1 MQETLSWL
9 VEQGLDPS
17 ASNVCSMQ
25 PIHAAVK
32 QQLPD
37 AIDALCLLGIDANA
51 QISTEDALSPLQM
64 HLNLCILQL
73 GVEPQVEILKTLIRH
88 GADLALK
95 NGRGFTALSILFWLM
110 EASRQE
116 SNARQA
122 LLSPGFELAPVS
134 SMRCFPIHAA
144 FVPVVRAQAQAQALA
159 QGHEP
164 VDPANVA
171 VCGDDDSD
179 DADQGDCESE
189 SSASTADASDRS
201 SAASASA
208 RTAASSDSSTHSR
221 SSRNTVNNTRIPM
234 YLQPDRPQRAFIEA
248 VVQKFGLE
256 LFSMGA
262 AVLVGP
268 MHWPSVDRSLRL
280 AGIRLRHVPALK
292 VMCWRTVRASV
303 GGVQF
308 QHKVDLLPLPGSLK
322 AYLKEL

>member
-17 ASNVCSMQ
+17 SGIVYNME

-37 AIDALCLLGIDANA
+37 AIDALCRLGADANA
-51 QISTEDALSPLQM
+51 RISTEDALSPLQM

-73 GVEPQVEILKTLIRH
+73 GVEPQVEIMKMLIRH

-95 NGRGFTALSILFWLM
+95 NGRGFTALSLLFWLM

-116 SNARQA
+116 SPPRQA
-122 LLSPGFELAPVS
+122 PLSPSFALAS
-134 SMRCFPIHAA
+134 IRSMRCFPINAA
-144 FVPVVRAQAQAQALA
+144 FVPVDRAQAQAVA

-164 VDPANVA
+164 ADPTSAA
-171 VCGDDDSD
+171 SGDDDSD
-179 DADQGDCESE
+179 DADQGDLDSE
-189 SSASTADASDRS
+189 SSATTPDSGNVS
-201 SAASASA
+201 SASVG
-208 RTAASSDSSTHSR
+208 TAASSDPAAGSAYGISSGDTPSHP
-221 SSRNTVNNTRIPM
+221 RIPM
-234 YLQPDRPQRAFIEA
+234 YLRHDRPQRAFIEA

-262 AVLVGP
+262 AVLFGP
-268 MHWPSVDRSLRL
+268 MHWLSVDKSLRL

-292 VMCWRTVRASV
+292 VMCWRTVRGSV
-303 GGVQF
+303 GGVHF
-308 QHKVDLLPLPGSLK
+308 QHKVDQLPLPSSLRS
-322 AYLKEL
+322 YLKEF